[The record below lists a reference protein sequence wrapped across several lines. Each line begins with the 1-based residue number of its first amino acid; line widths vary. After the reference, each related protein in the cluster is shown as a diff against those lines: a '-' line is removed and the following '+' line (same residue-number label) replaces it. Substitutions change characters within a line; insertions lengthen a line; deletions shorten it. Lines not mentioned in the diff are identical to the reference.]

1 MSTSTLRGAIRG
13 GLCEG
18 PSGSSTPLLRD
29 GASPPI
35 ERMFWYA
42 GTTRVAGASP
52 RECGD
57 EVGVGP
63 TAGLEN
69 RNSEFW
75 FFIITI
81 LINQLGRFQQH
92 TFCLRPPH
100 TFLTSPLQ
108 ARGQANA
115 PHAHTMQYSRVC
127 VGRARPA
134 TFNKRGK
141 SISAPSTRP
150 EGQSETKEE
159 HSGQPRVV
167 LKIGRRLGV
176 GAYGS

>member
-100 TFLTSPLQ
+100 TFLLPPRFRLEARPTHPTHTPCSTAAFASAGHARRRSINVASLSLPLR
-108 ARGQANA
+108 RG
-115 PHAHTMQYSRVC
+115 RR
-127 VGRARPA
+127 GRARQ
-134 TFNKRGK
+134 RR
-141 SISAPSTRP
+141 STAANH
-150 EGQSETKEE
+150 GWC
-159 HSGQPRVV
+159 
-167 LKIGRRLGV
+167 
-176 GAYGS
+176 